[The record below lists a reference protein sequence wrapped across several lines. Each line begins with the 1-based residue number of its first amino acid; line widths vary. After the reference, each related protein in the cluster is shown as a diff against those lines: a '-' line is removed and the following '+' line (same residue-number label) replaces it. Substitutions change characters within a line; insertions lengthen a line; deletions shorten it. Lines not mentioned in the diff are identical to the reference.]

1 ASSTVHCTSR
11 PAGRL
16 LQYSKTW
23 NHASDY
29 FGVRIGPATVRVRRA
44 DGYFDATAICQAYG
58 ARWWDFGRTSR
69 AQAVITRIAER
80 NGIPEL
86 ATISTGD
93 ATETHFCVS
102 VPTTETHFCVSV
114 VEVYRGA
121 PTGNGRG
128 AGQGTWIHSDLVLA
142 LVDWCVPGTV
152 IDAAG
157 RLRQLWLEQVAADV
171 PVRSRPVRRSP
182 PVEMAFVPQSSG
194 RWSRTQIRGEAVDLT
209 VDTRNTPAGREQH
222 AAAASP

>member
-29 FGVRIGPATVRVRRA
+29 FGVRIGPATVRVRRV

-69 AQAVITRIAER
+69 AQAVIMRIAER
-80 NGIPEL
+80 NGIPET
-86 ATISTGD
+86 ATISADD
-93 ATETHFCVS
+93 ATAVQKCTAVDATVVQKC
-102 VPTTETHFCVSV
+102 TAV
-114 VEVYRGA
+114 VESYEGVTA
-121 PTGNGRG
+121 GNSRG
-128 AGQGTWIHSDLVLA
+128 AGQGTWIHPDLVLV

-152 IDAAG
+152 VDAAG
-157 RLRQLWLEQVAADV
+157 WLPKLWAAQAAAVV
-171 PVRSRPVRRSP
+171 PVRSRPGRRSP
-182 PVEMAFVPQSSG
+182 RRRSHNWRPPSRSY
-194 RWSRTQIRGEAVDLT
+194 RWVSAEAESADGVDCGPPNGFPAPAT
-209 VDTRNTPAGREQH
+209 ATTR
-222 AAAASP
+222 